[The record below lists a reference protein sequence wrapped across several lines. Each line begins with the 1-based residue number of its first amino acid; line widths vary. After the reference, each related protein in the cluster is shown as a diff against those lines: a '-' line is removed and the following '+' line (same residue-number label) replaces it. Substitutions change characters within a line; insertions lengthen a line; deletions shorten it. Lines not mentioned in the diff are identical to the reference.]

1 MNNDNNYL
9 SVIQAVLQTWKG
21 DLRVITDFTAF
32 AERKDIVIPKD
43 MAMQIIRA
51 FSSVDATLFNE
62 VSEGLYDLM
71 QSVEDDDEDDTWISP
86 RRTGTAADLSKRQE
100 IFDSASD
107 DDEEDDDC
115 VYVSDPFM
123 PSISRRLMDCAE

>member
-1 MNNDNNYL
+1 MNTENYL

-21 DLRVITDFTAF
+21 DLRVISDFTEF

-43 MAMQIIRA
+43 MAMQIIKA

-71 QSVEDDDEDDTWISP
+71 QSVEDDDEDDDTWRSP

-100 IFDSASD
+100 LFDSAPD
-107 DDEEDDDC
+107 DD
-115 VYVSDPFM
+115 VYVRDPFM
-123 PSISRRLMDCAE
+123 PSISRRLMDCGE